1 MDIPKEVLDAQKEWR
16 RAHAKASKE
25 IRDLFE
31 GKRHSVS
38 SKGTEVAQAAI
49 LQLAELA
56 DKHMTPIAA
65 LFPEQEERDT
75 YERHLLAARSVQ
87 RAPFRR

>member
-1 MDIPKEVLDAQKEWR
+1 MEIPKEVLDAQKKWR
-16 RAHAKASKE
+16 RAHGKASKE
-25 IRDLFE
+25 ISELFE

-49 LQLAELA
+49 LELSELA
-56 DKHMTPIAA
+56 DKHRIPILT
-65 LFPEQEERDT
+65 LFPEHEERDT